1 VLAREGAMTILIDLG
16 SQLMSEAIHQFL
28 MANGYDNVVVSGRS
42 PAGGFT
48 PQVILVDITT
58 VRHTLLSRY
67 PEAKV
72 LLIDTGVESE
82 KLLAALLSHP
92 IQGLLSTRTE
102 MPLLKKALKAI
113 TEGQIWIDNELVK
126 ALLQDTGALSKTGK
140 INGISGREQEII
152 ACVSQGLS
160 NKQIAGRLEVSENTV
175 KAHLNTIFK
184 KLNITSRIKLMT
196 LAVQSPLA
204 GVSCE

>member
-1 VLAREGAMTILIDLG
+1 MTILIDLG

-113 TEGQIWIDNELVK
+113 AEGQIWIDNELVK

-160 NKQIAGRLEVSENTV
+160 NKQIAGRLVLSENTV

-196 LAVQSPLA
+196 LAVHSPLA

>member
-1 VLAREGAMTILIDLG
+1 MTILIDLG

>member
-1 VLAREGAMTILIDLG
+1 MTILIDLG

-113 TEGQIWIDNELVK
+113 AEGQIWIDNELVK

-160 NKQIAGRLEVSENTV
+160 HKQIAGRLVLSENTV

>member
-1 VLAREGAMTILIDLG
+1 MTILIDLG
-16 SQLMSEAIHQFL
+16 SQLMSEAIYQFL

-42 PAGGFT
+42 PADGFT

-82 KLLAALLSHP
+82 KLLVTLLSHP

-113 TEGQIWIDNELVK
+113 AEGQIWIDNELVK
-126 ALLQDTGALSKTGK
+126 TLLQDTGALSKTGK

-160 NKQIAGRLEVSENTV
+160 NKQIADRLALSENTV

-184 KLNITSRIKLMT
+184 KLNITSRVKLMA

>member
-1 VLAREGAMTILIDLG
+1 MTILIDLG
-16 SQLMSEAIHQFL
+16 SQLMSEAIYQFL

-42 PAGGFT
+42 PADGFT
-48 PQVILVDITT
+48 PHVILVDTTT

-72 LLIDTGVESE
+72 LLIDTGIEPE
-82 KLLAALLSHP
+82 KLLATLLSHP
-92 IQGLLSTRTE
+92 IQGLLSTGTE

-113 TEGQIWIDNELVK
+113 TEGHIWIDNELVK
-126 ALLQDTGALSKTGK
+126 ALLQDAGALSKTGK
-140 INGISGREQEII
+140 INGITGREQEII
-152 ACVSQGLS
+152 ACVAQGLS
-160 NKQIAGRLEVSENTV
+160 NKEIAGRLVLSENTV

-184 KLNITSRIKLMT
+184 KLNITSRVKLMT
-196 LAVQSPLA
+196 LAAQSPLA

>member
-1 VLAREGAMTILIDLG
+1 MTILIDLG
-16 SQLMSEAIHQFL
+16 SQLMSEAIYQFL
-28 MANGYDNVVVSGRS
+28 MANGYDNVAVSGRS
-42 PAGGFT
+42 PADGFT

-82 KLLAALLSHP
+82 KLLVTLLSHP

-113 TEGQIWIDNELVK
+113 AEGQIWIDNELVK
-126 ALLQDTGALSKTGK
+126 TLLQDTGALSKTGK

-160 NKQIAGRLEVSENTV
+160 NKQIADRLALSENTV

-184 KLNITSRIKLMT
+184 KLNITSRVKLMA

-204 GVSCE
+204 GVSGE

>member
-1 VLAREGAMTILIDLG
+1 MTILIDLG
-16 SQLMSEAIHQFL
+16 SQLMSEAIYQFL

-42 PAGGFT
+42 PADGFT
-48 PQVILVDITT
+48 PHVILVDITT

-72 LLIDTGVESE
+72 LLVDTGVEPE
-82 KLLAALLSHP
+82 KLLATLLSHP

-113 TEGQIWIDNELVK
+113 TEGHIWIDNELVK

-140 INGISGREQEII
+140 INGITGREQEII

-160 NKQIAGRLEVSENTV
+160 NKEIAGRLVLSENTV

-184 KLNITSRIKLMT
+184 KLNITSRVKLMT

>member
-1 VLAREGAMTILIDLG
+1 
-16 SQLMSEAIHQFL
+16 
-28 MANGYDNVVVSGRS
+28 
-42 PAGGFT
+42 
-48 PQVILVDITT
+48 
-58 VRHTLLSRY
+58 
-67 PEAKV
+67 
-72 LLIDTGVESE
+72 
-82 KLLAALLSHP
+82 
-92 IQGLLSTRTE
+92 
-102 MPLLKKALKAI
+102 
-113 TEGQIWIDNELVK
+113 LVK

>member
-1 VLAREGAMTILIDLG
+1 MTILIDLG
-16 SQLMSEAIHQFL
+16 SQLMSEAIYQFL

-42 PAGGFT
+42 PADGFT

-72 LLIDTGVESE
+72 LLIDTGIEPE
-82 KLLAALLSHP
+82 KLLATLLSHP
-92 IQGLLSTRTE
+92 IQGLLSTGTE

-113 TEGQIWIDNELVK
+113 TEGQIWIDNKLVK

-140 INGISGREQEII
+140 INGITGREKEII
-152 ACVSQGLS
+152 EHVCRGLS
-160 NKQIAGRLEVSENTV
+160 NKQIALGLALSESTV
-175 KAHLNTIFK
+175 KAHLSTIFRK
-184 KLNITSRIKLMT
+184 FNVTSRSKLMS
-196 LAVQSPLA
+196 LAMQGPLPRSA
-204 GVSCE
+204 

>member
-1 VLAREGAMTILIDLG
+1 MTILIDLG

-92 IQGLLSTRTE
+92 IQGLLSTRAE

-113 TEGQIWIDNELVK
+113 AEGQIWIDNELVK

-152 ACVSQGLS
+152 ACVSQGLN
-160 NKQIAGRLEVSENTV
+160 NKQIAGRLELSENTV

-196 LAVQSPLA
+196 LAAQSPLA

>member
-1 VLAREGAMTILIDLG
+1 MTILIDLG

-160 NKQIAGRLEVSENTV
+160 NKQIAGRLELSENTV

-204 GVSCE
+204 GVSCD

>member
-1 VLAREGAMTILIDLG
+1 MTILIDLG
-16 SQLMSEAIHQFL
+16 SQLMSEAIYQFL
-28 MANGYDNVVVSGRS
+28 MANGYDNVAVSGRS
-42 PAGGFT
+42 PADGFT

-82 KLLAALLSHP
+82 KLLVTLLSHP

-113 TEGQIWIDNELVK
+113 AEGQIWIDNELVK
-126 ALLQDTGALSKTGK
+126 TLLQDTGALSKTGK

-160 NKQIAGRLEVSENTV
+160 NKQIADRLALSENTV

-184 KLNITSRIKLMT
+184 KLNITSRVKLMA

>member
-1 VLAREGAMTILIDLG
+1 MTILIDLG

-92 IQGLLSTRTE
+92 IQGLLSTRAE

-113 TEGQIWIDNELVK
+113 AEGQIWIDNELVK

-160 NKQIAGRLEVSENTV
+160 HKQIAGRLVLSENTV

>member
-1 VLAREGAMTILIDLG
+1 MTILIDLG
-16 SQLMSEAIHQFL
+16 SQLMSEAIYQFL

-42 PAGGFT
+42 PADGFT

-113 TEGQIWIDNELVK
+113 AEGQIWIDNELVK
-126 ALLQDTGALSKTGK
+126 ALLQDSGALSKTGK

-160 NKQIAGRLEVSENTV
+160 NKQIAGRLVLSENTV

-196 LAVQSPLA
+196 LAVQGPLA

>member
-1 VLAREGAMTILIDLG
+1 MTILIDLG

-113 TEGQIWIDNELVK
+113 AEGQIWIDNELVK

-160 NKQIAGRLEVSENTV
+160 NKQIAGRLVLSENTV

-204 GVSCE
+204 GVSCD

>member
-1 VLAREGAMTILIDLG
+1 MTILIDLG
-16 SQLMSEAIHQFL
+16 SQLMSEAIYQFL
-28 MANGYDNVVVSGRS
+28 MANGYDNVVVGGRS
-42 PAGGFT
+42 PADGFT

-152 ACVSQGLS
+152 AYVSEGLS
-160 NKQIAGRLEVSENTV
+160 NKQIAQRLELSENTV
-175 KAHLNTIFK
+175 KAHLNAIFK

-204 GVSCE
+204 GVSCD

>member
-1 VLAREGAMTILIDLG
+1 MTILIDLG
-16 SQLMSEAIHQFL
+16 SQLMSEAIYQFL

-42 PAGGFT
+42 PADGFT

-72 LLIDTGVESE
+72 LLIDTGIEPE
-82 KLLAALLSHP
+82 KLLATLLSHP
-92 IQGLLSTRTE
+92 IQGLLSTGTE

-113 TEGQIWIDNELVK
+113 TEGQIWIDNKLVK

-140 INGISGREQEII
+140 INGITGREQEII

-160 NKQIAGRLEVSENTV
+160 NKQIAGRLVLSENTV
-175 KAHLNTIFK
+175 KAHLNTIFQ
-184 KLNITSRIKLMT
+184 KLNITSRVKLMT

>member
-1 VLAREGAMTILIDLG
+1 MTILIDLG
-16 SQLMSEAIHQFL
+16 SQLMSEAIYQFL
-28 MANGYDNVVVSGRS
+28 MANGYDDVVVSGRA
-42 PAGGFT
+42 PVNGFT
-48 PQVILVDITT
+48 PQVILVDSTT
-58 VRHTLLSRY
+58 VNHGLLSRY

-72 LLIDTGVESE
+72 LLVDTGVEPE

-92 IQGLLSTRTE
+92 IQGLLSTRAE

-140 INGISGREQEII
+140 INGITDREQEII
-152 ACVSQGLS
+152 AYVSEGLS
-160 NKQIAGRLEVSENTV
+160 NKQIAGKLALSENTV

-184 KLNITSRIKLMT
+184 KLNITSRLKLMT

-204 GVSCE
+204 HSA

>member
-1 VLAREGAMTILIDLG
+1 
-16 SQLMSEAIHQFL
+16 
-28 MANGYDNVVVSGRS
+28 VSGRS

-113 TEGQIWIDNELVK
+113 AEGQIWIDNELVK

-160 NKQIAGRLEVSENTV
+160 NKQIAGRLELSENTV

-204 GVSCE
+204 GVSCD

>member
-1 VLAREGAMTILIDLG
+1 MTILIDLG
-16 SQLMSEAIHQFL
+16 SQLMSEAIYQFL

-42 PAGGFT
+42 PADGFT

-113 TEGQIWIDNELVK
+113 AEGQIWIDNELVK

-160 NKQIAGRLEVSENTV
+160 NKQIAGRLALSENTV

>member
-1 VLAREGAMTILIDLG
+1 MTILIDLG
-16 SQLMSEAIHQFL
+16 SQLMSEAIYQFL

-42 PAGGFT
+42 PADGFT

-72 LLIDTGVESE
+72 LLIDSGIEPE
-82 KLLAALLSHP
+82 KLLATLLSHTVH
-92 IQGLLSTRTE
+92 GMLSSHTE
-102 MPLLKKALKAI
+102 LHLLKKALKAI
-113 TEGQIWIDNELVK
+113 TEGQIWIDNESVK

-140 INGISGREQEII
+140 INGITGREQEII

-160 NKQIAGRLEVSENTV
+160 NKQIAGRLLLSENTV
-175 KAHLNTIFK
+175 KTHLNTIFK
-184 KLNITSRIKLMT
+184 KLNITSRLKLMT

>member
-1 VLAREGAMTILIDLG
+1 MTILIDLG

-113 TEGQIWIDNELVK
+113 AEGQIWIDNELVK

-160 NKQIAGRLEVSENTV
+160 NKQIAGRLVLSENTV

>member
-1 VLAREGAMTILIDLG
+1 MTILIDLG

-160 NKQIAGRLEVSENTV
+160 NKQIAGRLVLSENTV